1 MIVQAFYQTKQMG
14 PVVAV
19 VGAGWVF
26 GQELDY
32 PPVAVAGIAKA
43 WGVAAG
49 VLHHRPRL

>member
-19 VGAGWVF
+19 VGTGWVF

-32 PPVAVAGIAKA
+32 PPACRAQQPDPVT
-43 WGVAAG
+43 
-49 VLHHRPRL
+49 